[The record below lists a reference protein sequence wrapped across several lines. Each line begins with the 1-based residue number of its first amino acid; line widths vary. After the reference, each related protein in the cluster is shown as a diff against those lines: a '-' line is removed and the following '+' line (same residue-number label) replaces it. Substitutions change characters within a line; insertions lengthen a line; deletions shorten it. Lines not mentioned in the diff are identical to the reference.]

1 MSLFTLLL
9 LASCAF
15 AQSFVPAFESS
26 TSSNSCVK
34 RSVIVYTSDSSTY
47 FVTDIG
53 TSSFPSTPTF
63 CANASVSTVTSTVS
77 GPAQTVVAT
86 QSASTVTVYQQ
97 ATSALQSAG
106 TQPSVD
112 PILTNNSF
120 ENGTSSP
127 FNSSTSTSSVWAEVV
142 QAGVYQ
148 PRTGDSYLLITF
160 DNAAAAQRQIRRQ
173 STAPLVY
180 NVTQIFAASAGTSY
194 TLTAWAAVVITGN
207 DKPDCSMTIC
217 GNNYCSSP
225 FPLTTSYIGFSY
237 NYQSLVDES
246 DAVATF
252 QVQCASSAYVALDD
266 ISVTNNLL
274 AASASSAQAIP
285 TATTTVFR
293 TETVVQSQIL
303 TQIETT
309 TFISGSEVVLTTTV
323 PTVIYMTA
331 TVNNPVTETRTVS
344 TLLISTATATIAVPE
359 YVNITVSSVSTTTT
373 TLTTILNSTVIS
385 YQPSLVIQTEY
396 ATSTALFTTTQPGL
410 TLPAS
415 TVYQD
420 PSTAFVTMDPSTVI
434 ITLEQPVVTI
444 TPHPVTLTSI
454 ADAQTSMVISFLNV
468 TETLPRETAYV
479 TPSPVT
485 EYVTLTLEPNTT
497 TIYISVTPPPL
508 TETLNISVTLP
519 AETQT
524 QIQSVTLPQE
534 TETLQ
539 ITQTLPQATEVQTL
553 TLPPGTETIQLTQ
566 TLPPGTETLQVTQT
580 LPPGTETLQITQ
592 TLLPE
597 TETLQITQTLPPG
610 TETQQITQTLSPV
623 TETLQITQTL
633 PEVTQ
638 TLPQITETLPIT
650 QTLEITQYGPTI
662 TETYSSTS
670 IPDFSTTS
678 VDEPSSSSK
687 PAVTLVEEPT
697 STVEEPSYSSV
708 YVPPPPS
715 GVPAVALARPTAVV
729 GDVNGSPVSVD
740 DVAYSVVLP
749 VNLTMYGQSSA
760 NIRVSSNSLLG
771 LTDLNWE
778 YSNRPLP
785 YQGNNYPGCLS
796 ETTTDE
802 YGNTV
807 NYCFGDA
814 VAFGLWDDLFIY
826 QGTQQGIY
834 YEVDGAAPNR
844 RTSFEFY
851 ISHFSDQSQY
861 YHFLMNFYENKPNV
875 INYQYLNVSDHGVS
889 ATVGV
894 QSFSAQEFMQFSFN
908 QAVICPG
915 MQLTFNTTLGA
926 GSYTIDDPGDCS
938 IATTPPGSNNGE
950 IARVGRMLKTRP
962 EYRGD
967 TAGYPSKEY

>member
-15 AQSFVPAFESS
+15 AQSFVPPFESS

-63 CANASVSTVTSTVS
+63 CANASVSTVTFTVS

-142 QAGVYQ
+142 QAGVYE
-148 PRTGDSYLLITF
+148 PRTGDSYL
-160 DNAAAAQRQIRRQ
+160 
-173 STAPLVY
+173 
-180 NVTQIFAASAGTSY
+180 
-194 TLTAWAAVVITGN
+194 
-207 DKPDCSMTIC
+207 
-217 GNNYCSSP
+217 
-225 FPLTTSYIGFSY
+225 YIGFSY

-323 PTVIYMTA
+323 PTVIFMTA

-344 TLLISTATATIAVPE
+344 TLLISTATATTAVPE
-359 YVNITVSSVSTTTT
+359 YVNITVSSVSTTT
-373 TLTTILNSTVIS
+373 
-385 YQPSLVIQTEY
+385 
-396 ATSTALFTTTQPGL
+396 
-410 TLPAS
+410 
-415 TVYQD
+415 
-420 PSTAFVTMDPSTVI
+420 
-434 ITLEQPVVTI
+434 
-444 TPHPVTLTSI
+444 
-454 ADAQTSMVISFLNV
+454 
-468 TETLPRETAYV
+468 R
-479 TPSPVT
+479 
-485 EYVTLTLEPNTT
+485 
-497 TIYISVTPPPL
+497 
-508 TETLNISVTLP
+508 
-519 AETQT
+519 
-524 QIQSVTLPQE
+524 
-534 TETLQ
+534 
-539 ITQTLPQATEVQTL
+539 
-553 TLPPGTETIQLTQ
+553 
-566 TLPPGTETLQVTQT
+566 
-580 LPPGTETLQITQ
+580 
-592 TLLPE
+592 
-597 TETLQITQTLPPG
+597 

-678 VDEPSSSSK
+678 VDEPSSSSE

-926 GSYTIDDPGDCS
+926 GSYTIDDPGNCS

-967 TAGYPSKEY
+967 TAGYPSKGY